1 MHTLH
6 NDDKLSYLFKK
17 SVKIYH
23 FLWKNFRTFAIIDQG
38 IRVLIWMPYRL
49 LKTDKEKKMHLILH
63 YMKEHWKRITGG
75 ITLKT
80 LGSLCELMI
89 PYILEHI
96 IDEVV
101 PSKNMKMVLLWG
113 CGMILAAFIVRT
125 LNVHANYNAV
135 AVGRDCIRKLR
146 YDLFKKTVYL
156 SGSRFDSFGL
166 PSITSRM
173 TSDSYNVQNFI
184 VSMQAMGIRAPVMLL
199 GGIIVTMAMD
209 PALSA
214 ILCVMVPILGLII
227 FTVSR
232 KGIPLYTKVQKNVDN
247 IVRIMRENISGIR
260 VVKALS
266 KEDYEKKRFDDANRE
281 MTEAD
286 IKAGITMSMP
296 GPIMQLFLNIGLT
309 FVVIVGAKRVNNGVI
324 EPGVILAFLTYFNMI
339 LQGVMGLN
347 RIFMMMSKATASAD
361 RIEEVLKAEDD
372 QPVLTLSGRSCP
384 DPQAHIVFDHVNFGY
399 NTLSE
404 DKRKTSS
411 QSFAGEVQE
420 QCLTDISFAIKHG
433 ESLGIIGATGSGKT
447 TILNLMMRFYDCND
461 GGVYIDGRDVRTYD
475 KKELRDKFGIAL
487 QNDTIFNDTLFNN
500 ISFGRDL
507 SKDRVSHAAE
517 IARLAEF
524 VDNLKDGY
532 DYMADIKGANL
543 SGGQKQRTFIA
554 RAVADNP
561 EILILDDSSSALDYK
576 TDAALRK
583 ALQAEFR
590 DTTLIMVAQ
599 RVSSIMN
606 LTNILVLDEGKIIGY
621 GDHEHLLR
629 TCPAYREIYESQMGD
644 IA

>member
-1 MHTLH
+1 
-6 NDDKLSYLFKK
+6 
-17 SVKIYH
+17 
-23 FLWKNFRTFAIIDQG
+23 
-38 IRVLIWMPYRL
+38 
-49 LKTDKEKKMHLILH
+49 MHLIAH
-63 YMKEHWKRITGG
+63 YMKEHWQKIAGG
-75 ITLKT
+75 ISLKT

-96 IDEVV
+96 IDRVV
-101 PSKNMKMVLLWG
+101 PTKDMKLVILWG
-113 CGMILAAFIVRT
+113 LGMILAALIVRT

-146 YDLFKKTVYL
+146 YDLFNKTVYL
-156 SGSRFDSFGL
+156 SGSNFDSFGL

-184 VSMQAMGIRAPVMLL
+184 VSVQAMGIRAPVMLL
-199 GGIIVTMAMD
+199 GGIVVTMVMD

-214 ILCVMVPILGLII
+214 ILCVMVPVLGAII
-227 FTVSR
+227 YTVSR
-232 KGIPLYTKVQKNVDN
+232 KGIPLYTGVQNNVDN
-247 IVRIMRENISGIR
+247 IVRIMRENIQGIR

-266 KEDYEKKRFDDANRE
+266 KEDYEKNRYDRANRE

-309 FVVIVGAKRVNNGVI
+309 FVVIVGAKRVNAGII

-361 RIEEVLKAEDD
+361 RIEAILKVEDD
-372 QPVLTLSGRSCP
+372 QPVLEHSDSVCP
-384 DPQAHIVFDHVNFGY
+384 DPGAHIVFDHVNFGY
-399 NTLSE
+399 NRS
-404 DKRKTSS
+404 
-411 QSFAGEVQE
+411 AQE
-420 QCLTDISFAIKHG
+420 QSISDINFTINPG

-447 TILNLMMRFYDCND
+447 TILNLLMRFYDCNE
-461 GGVYIDGRDVRTYD
+461 GHVYINGKDVRTYD
-475 KKELRDKFGIAL
+475 KKELRSKFGIAL
-487 QNDTIFNDTLFNN
+487 QNDTIFNDTLGNN

-507 SKDRVSHAAE
+507 SNDEIGYAAR
-517 IARLAEF
+517 IAMLADY
-524 VDNLKDGY
+524 VDGLDDGF
-532 DYMADIKGANL
+532 DHMADIKGANL

-561 EILILDDSSSALDYK
+561 EILIFDDSSSALDYK
-576 TDAALRK
+576 TDASLRK
-583 ALQAEFR
+583 SLQTGFK

-606 LTNILVLDEGKIIGY
+606 LTNILVLEDGRMIGY
-621 GDHEHLLR
+621 GDHKHLLE
-629 TCPAYREIYESQMGD
+629 TCPMYREIYESQMGD

>member
-1 MHTLH
+1 
-6 NDDKLSYLFKK
+6 
-17 SVKIYH
+17 
-23 FLWKNFRTFAIIDQG
+23 
-38 IRVLIWMPYRL
+38 
-49 LKTDKEKKMHLILH
+49 MHLIVR
-63 YMKEHWKRITGG
+63 YMREHIKKIAGG

-101 PSKNMKMVLLWG
+101 PQKNIIKVVLWG
-113 CGMILAAFIVRT
+113 LGMILAAFIVRF
-125 LNVHANYNAV
+125 LNIQANYNAV

-146 YDLFKKTVYL
+146 YDLFKKSVYL
-156 SGSRFDSFGL
+156 SGSKFDSFGL

-184 VSMQAMGIRAPVMLL
+184 VSIQAMGIRAPVLLL
-199 GGIIVTMAMD
+199 GGIIVTMVMD

-214 ILCVMVPILGLII
+214 ILCVMVPILTVII
-227 FTVSR
+227 FIVSR

-266 KEDYEKKRFDDANRE
+266 KEDHEKNRFDKANRE
-281 MTEAD
+281 MTESD

-309 FVVIVGAKRVNNGVI
+309 FVVIVGARRVNNGVI

-339 LQGVMGLN
+339 LQGVMGIN

-361 RIEEVLKAEDD
+361 RIEEILKAEDD
-372 QPVLTLSGRSCP
+372 QPVLDLPDLKCP
-384 DPQAHIVFDHVNFGY
+384 IPGAHIVFDHVTFGY
-399 NTLSE
+399 NTLNG
-404 DKRKTSS
+404 DKASDPSR
-411 QSFAGEVQE
+411 SFAGESQE
-420 QCLTDISFAIKHG
+420 KCLSDICFSIGHG

-447 TILNLMMRFYDCND
+447 TILNLLMRFYDCSD
-461 GGVYIDGRDVRTYD
+461 GNVFVDGRDVRTFD
-475 KKELRDKFGIAL
+475 KKDLRGKFGIAL
-487 QNDTIFNDTLFNN
+487 QNDTIFNDTINNN

-507 SKDRVSHAAE
+507 PKEKISHAAE
-517 IARLAEF
+517 IARLADF
-524 VDNLKDGY
+524 VESLDDGY
-532 DYMADIKGANL
+532 EHMADIKGANL
-543 SGGQKQRTFIA
+543 SGGQKQRTYIA
-554 RAVADNP
+554 RAVAADP

-583 ALQAEFR
+583 SLQTEFK

-606 LTNILVLDEGKIIGY
+606 LTNILVLDEGKMIGY
-621 GDHEHLLR
+621 GDHEHLLK
-629 TCPAYREIYESQMGD
+629 TCPTYKEIYESQMGD
-644 IA
+644 IAG